1 MSTGYKYNPS
11 TGKWELVQGS
21 DPPNKAP
28 TKDPAKDDKGSGGT
42 NTPPPTSSSPQGT
55 QSANDKERK
64 EGFNDVNI
72 NILKADLMVN
82 VSKETFNLKSGDT
95 VSVSGVGK
103 HLSGNYLVMG
113 NVFTI
118 TADSGLEQTLHVSKF
133 EVEKSLKP
141 QKLPLIV
148 PAPPAPPAP
157 PITPVAE
164 SKAPVHV
171 AASKKVTT
179 TRKTTVSGNRVNKAN
194 TFIRKKEKIKEKKLS
209 KPNTYSIKVNNI
221 NTTISRKSAKVEK
234 RLSPKP
240 VVKKFDIRRVDMLKW
255 VTTITE
261 NTKRLL

>member
-28 TKDPAKDDKGSGGT
+28 TKDDKGSGGT
-42 NTPPPTSSSPQGT
+42 NSPPPASSSPQGT

-72 NILKADLMVN
+72 NILKADLSLN
-82 VSKETFNLKSGDT
+82 VSKETFNLQSGDT
-95 VSVSGVGK
+95 ISVSGVGK

-141 QKLPLIV
+141 RKLPLIV

-157 PITPVAE
+157 PYTPVAV
-164 SKAPVHV
+164 SHAPVHV
-171 AASKKVTT
+171 ATATKVTT
-179 TRKTTVSGNRVNKAN
+179 TRKTTVAGANVSKAN
-194 TFIRKKEKIKEKKLS
+194 TFKRTDVIKKEKKNEKRTTT
-209 KPNTYSIKVNNI
+209 PNTYNIKADNI

-234 RLSPKP
+234 KRSPKP
-240 VVKKFDIRRVDMLKW
+240 VTNKFDIRRVDMLK
-255 VTTITE
+255 
-261 NTKRLL
+261 

>member
-1 MSTGYKYNPS
+1 MSTAYKYNPS

-28 TKDPAKDDKGSGGT
+28 T

-64 EGFNDVNI
+64 EEFNDVNI

-82 VSKETFNLKSGDT
+82 VSKETFNLQSGDT
-95 VSVSGVGK
+95 IAVNGVGK

-164 SKAPVHV
+164 SKASVHV
-171 AASKKVTT
+171 AASQKVTT

-194 TFIRKKEKIKEKKLS
+194 TFIRKDNKEKKIRES
-209 KPNTYSIKVNNI
+209 KPNTYNIKVNNI

-234 RLSPKP
+234 RRSPKP
-240 VVKKFDIRRVDMLKW
+240 VTKFNIRRVDMLK
-255 VTTITE
+255 
-261 NTKRLL
+261 